1 MVSSTTEK
9 NDPVSRAIE
18 REAYRLRL
26 VEDFVSTKVRRLQFG
41 RPTKSDH
48 AALSRVHERAL
59 ENVAA
64 IRRHVGSSSLAS
76 TGGAIGLH
84 YSAVEVVA
92 YDPGWPALFTAEAE
106 MIRQRLGPLEAKIH
120 HVGSTSI
127 PGMPAKPLIDIAVS
141 VEPAALRD
149 RLADYIAAMDATGYR
164 FFGDFG
170 HRGGYYFSKLSGRIQ
185 TFTAQFHASDSW
197 DLKRLLGFRDAAR
210 TDPGLFREYSEVKI
224 ALASALGRNRGI
236 YYWYKGHWLNDR
248 LLTERGPTAWGTWF
262 LLAQYPTMFR
272 MGVRHALSI
281 MRPKFAG
288 KGLHPMAVR
297 RRKPVSA

>member
-1 MVSSTTEK
+1 MDRSTAEK
-9 NDPVSRAIE
+9 NEALSRDIQ

-26 VEDFVSTKVRRLQFG
+26 VEDMVSTKVRYFQLG
-41 RPTKSDH
+41 RPTKGDH
-48 AALSRVHERAL
+48 AALNRVHERAL
-59 ENVAA
+59 ENVATL
-64 IRRHVGSSSLAS
+64 RNRSLPTSLAPA
-76 TGGAIGLH
+76 GGAIGLH

-92 YDPGWPALFTAEAE
+92 YDPGWPLLFKAESEA
-106 MIRQRLGPLEAKIH
+106 IGQRLHPLEAAIH

-127 PGMPAKPLIDIAVS
+127 PGMPAKPLIDMAIS
-141 VEPAALRD
+141 VDPAALQA
-149 RLADYIAAMDATGYR
+149 RLPDYISAMEALGYR

-170 HRGGYYFSKLSGRIQ
+170 HRGGYYFSKLSGGVQ

-210 TDPGLFREYSEVKI
+210 ADPSLFSEYSEVKI

-272 MGVRHALSI
+272 MGVRHVLSI
-281 MRPKFAG
+281 IRPRFTG
-288 KGLHPMAVR
+288 KGLHPMAIR
-297 RRKPVSA
+297 RRKRVGA

>member
-1 MVSSTTEK
+1 
-9 NDPVSRAIE
+9 
-18 REAYRLRL
+18 LRL
-26 VEDFVSTKVRRLQFG
+26 NEDLVSTKVRYLQLG
-41 RPTKSDH
+41 RPTAGDH
-48 AALSRVHERAL
+48 ATLNRVHERAL

-64 IRRHVGSSSLAS
+64 IRRQVGSPALAS

-92 YDPGWPALFTAEAE
+92 YDPGWPNLFKAEAE
-106 MIRQRLGPLEAKIH
+106 MVGQHLGSLENTIH

-127 PGMPAKPLIDIAVS
+127 PGMPAKPLIDMAIA
-141 VEPAALRD
+141 VEPAALRAN
-149 RLADYIAAMDATGYR
+149 LADYISAMEAIGYR
-164 FFGDFG
+164 YFGDFG
-170 HRGGYYFSKLSGRIQ
+170 HRGGYYFSKHQAGVQ

-197 DLKRLLGFRDAAR
+197 DLRRLLGFRDAAR
-210 TDPGLFREYSEVKI
+210 ADPGLFRDYSEVKI

-248 LLTERGPTAWGTWF
+248 LLAEKGPTAWGTWF

-281 MRPKFAG
+281 IRPKFTG
-288 KGLHPMAVR
+288 KGLHPMAIR
-297 RRKPVSA
+297 RRKPAGA

>member
-1 MVSSTTEK
+1 MDRSKAVK
-9 NDPVSRAIE
+9 DDPIFRGIE

-26 VEDFVSTKVRRLQFG
+26 MEDFVSTKVRRIQLG
-41 RPTKSDH
+41 RPTKGDH
-48 AALSRVHERAL
+48 ATLNRVHARAL
-59 ENVAA
+59 ENVAT
-64 IRRHVGSSSLAS
+64 IRRHVGPSSVAS
-76 TGGAIGLH
+76 SGGAIGLH

-92 YDPGWPALFTAEAE
+92 YDPGWPALFKAEAE
-106 MIRQRLGPLEAKIH
+106 MVGQRLRPPEAAIH

-127 PGMPAKPLIDIAVS
+127 PGMPAKPLIDMAIS
-141 VEPAALRD
+141 FEPSALKAK
-149 RLADYIAAMDATGYR
+149 LPEYIAAMEAMGYR

-170 HRGGYYFSKLSGRIQ
+170 HRGGYYFSKLSSGVQ
-185 TFTAQFHASDSW
+185 TYTAQFHASDSW

-210 TDPGLFREYSEVKI
+210 ADPELFREYSEVKI

-281 MRPKFAG
+281 IRPKFAG

-297 RRKPVSA
+297 RRKPLGA

>member
-1 MVSSTTEK
+1 MERSKAANEA
-9 NDPVSRAIE
+9 PLSRDIQ

-26 VEDFVSTKVRRLQFG
+26 VEDFVSTKVRYLQVG
-41 RPTKSDH
+41 RPTKGDH
-48 AALSRVHERAL
+48 AALNRVHQRAL

-64 IRRHVGSSSLAS
+64 IRSHVGPTSLAS
-76 TGGAIGLH
+76 PGGPIGLH

-92 YDPGWPALFTAEAE
+92 YDPGWPQLFKAEAE
-106 MIRQRLGPLEAKIH
+106 IIGERLRPLEAAIH

-127 PGMPAKPLIDIAVS
+127 PGMPAKPLIDMAIS
-141 VEPAALRD
+141 VDAAALQS
-149 RLADYIAAMDATGYR
+149 RLPEYVAAMGALGYR

-170 HRGGYYFSKLSGRIQ
+170 HRGGYYFSKLSGGVQ

-210 TDPGLFREYSEVKI
+210 ADPGLFREYSEVKI

-272 MGVRHALSI
+272 MGVRHVLSI
-281 MRPKFAG
+281 IRPRFTG
-288 KGLHPMAVR
+288 RGLHPMAIR
-297 RRKPVSA
+297 RRKPAGA